1 MLHINILL
9 NIIKKDFLHFF
20 RNKTIMIV
28 IFLPVL
34 AALFFVVIA
43 DVTLEDYYKLGYV
56 LEDSQQEFKP
66 ALETDISMNWQ
77 RYHDSTEA
85 FRDLQENLDGVLL
98 IDGDKF
104 TAHLNLENPTE
115 ILLIERYLEKA
126 VQDHL
131 NYISPYRLTIINQ
144 QEISATSSIIPIWL
158 TVTIAMIGIII
169 ISGDLAE
176 EKENQSLNSIH
187 ISPVSTPLFLSG
199 KILSGSLLSLLT
211 GIIIFTFAWL
221 NNFAYFSPAVL
232 FQSFFLILSGSIIY
246 NIIGVIIGLQADSQA
261 AARSLGTL
269 VYFPVIMPA
278 LIYNFSNMLPVL
290 ARFTPTYYLLES
302 FNRIILKKQIDLVNW
317 HYTLY
322 ILFFALILTPVL
334 MVIYKGVYK

>member
-1 MLHINILL
+1 ML

-28 IFLPVL
+28 ILLPVL

-43 DVTLEDYYKLGYV
+43 DAAREDYFEVGYV
-56 LEDSQQEFKP
+56 LEESQQEFKP
-66 ALETDISMNWQ
+66 AVENDISLNWQ
-77 RYHDSTEA
+77 RYQDSAEA
-85 FRDLQENLDGVLL
+85 FRDLEENLDGVLF
-98 IDGDKF
+98 IEGDNF
-104 TAHLNLENPTE
+104 TVHLNLENPTE

-131 NYISPYRLTIINQ
+131 NYISPYQLTIINQ
-144 QEISATSSIIPIWL
+144 QEISATSNIIPIWL
-158 TVTIAMIGIII
+158 TITLAMIGIII

-176 EKENQSLNSIH
+176 EKENRSLNSIH

-199 KILSGSLLSLLT
+199 KIISGSLLSLLT
-211 GIIIFTFAWL
+211 GIIIFAFAWL
-221 NNFAYFSPAVL
+221 SNIAYFSPAVL
-232 FQSFFLILSGSIIY
+232 FQSFFLILSGSITF
-246 NIIGVIIGLQADSQA
+246 NIIGVIIGLQTDSQA

-278 LIYNFSNMLPVL
+278 LIYHISDMLPVL

-302 FNRIILKKQIDLVNW
+302 FSRIILRRQIDLVNW
-317 HYTLY
+317 QYTLY
-322 ILFFALILTPVL
+322 ILLFALILTPVL